1 MVGTI
6 AKWGNSLAVRI
17 PQHLAK
23 EINLAEG
30 SQVQLVLIDGR
41 LTIEPITRRR
51 YSLRSWLKRLL
62 QRIFIMRLIVEL
74 LWGMKFGDTIKSL
87 HSESRRYRLFRL

>member
-30 SQVQLVLIDGR
+30 SQVQLALIDGR
-41 LTIEPITRRR
+41 LTIEPINRRR
-51 YSLRSWLKRLL
+51 YSLEEL
-62 QRIFIMRLIVEL
+62 VEAI
-74 LWGMKFGDTIKSL
+74 TPENL
-87 HSESRRYRLFRL
+87 HNEIDSGVAVGNEVW

>member
-23 EINLAEG
+23 EINLTEG
-30 SQVQLVLIDGR
+30 SQVQLVLIDGK

-51 YSLRSWLKRLL
+51 YSLEE
-62 QRIFIMRLIVEL
+62 LIEEI
-74 LWGMKFGDTIKSL
+74 TPENL
-87 HSESRRYRLFRL
+87 HNEIDSGVAVGNEVW

>member
-30 SQVQLVLIDGR
+30 SQVQLVLIDGK
-41 LTIEPITRRR
+41 LTIEPIIRRR
-51 YSLRSWLKRLL
+51 YSLEELVEAIPPYQLSITNYPLPIKNYKL
-62 QRIFIMRLIVEL
+62 QITTVGKKTGF
-74 LWGMKFGDTIKSL
+74 FG
-87 HSESRRYRLFRL
+87 F

>member
-1 MVGTI
+1 MVATI

-30 SQVQLVLIDGR
+30 SQVQFLLIDGK
-41 LTIEPITRRR
+41 LTIEPINRRR
-51 YSLRSWLKRLL
+51 YSLEK
-62 QRIFIMRLIVEL
+62 LIDAINPEN
-74 LWGMKFGDTIKSL
+74 L
-87 HSESRRYRLFRL
+87 HNEIDSGVAVGNEVW

>member
-30 SQVQLVLIDGR
+30 CQVQLVLIDGK
-41 LTIEPITRRR
+41 LTIQPITRRR
-51 YSLRSWLKRLL
+51 YSLEEL
-62 QRIFIMRLIVEL
+62 VEAITPENIHNEIDSGVAVGNEV
-74 LWGMKFGDTIKSL
+74 W
-87 HSESRRYRLFRL
+87 